1 MHAFNISKQA
11 VTVWAVFQSNVIF
24 NIRTRSQHMKH
35 AERVF
40 IYFIRLPAFNPDVLL
55 HSEQAAQLHCVI
67 RVEAAADK
75 GCGGSDFAFRRTRI
89 KGASGK
95 ENRTVVDE
103 SQCKGL
109 TFGFDVDNAVRTLL
123 DHRRCQCGFI
133 GSASRCRTDHVQ
145 ELVPIAAEKLILMPL
160 MKSIILL

>member
-1 MHAFNISKQA
+1 
-11 VTVWAVFQSNVIF
+11 
-24 NIRTRSQHMKH
+24 MKH

-55 HSEQAAQLHCVI
+55 HSEQAAQLHCII

-133 GSASRCRTDHVQ
+133 GFLSGAA
-145 ELVPIAAEKLILMPL
+145 PITFRNLSQLQAEKLILTPL